1 MFICLRPPNNR
12 IRFRHRPNVSTGAI
26 TDLEGKYTLTV
37 NDPKAEIV
45 FSYIGY
51 KQQVLPAK
59 ESILNVTMS
68 EDTQMISEVVVT
80 ALGIKRE
87 KKMLGYAVQE
97 IKGDQLPVTV

>member
-1 MFICLRPPNNR
+1 M
-12 IRFRHRPNVSTGAI
+12 
-26 TDLEGKYTLTV
+26 
-37 NDPKAEIV
+37 
-45 FSYIGY
+45 
-51 KQQVLPAK
+51 LPAK

-97 IKGDQLPVTV
+97 IKGDQLNQTGDPSVTSADPECRDTI

>member
-1 MFICLRPPNNR
+1 M
-12 IRFRHRPNVSTGAI
+12 
-26 TDLEGKYTLTV
+26 
-37 NDPKAEIV
+37 
-45 FSYIGY
+45 
-51 KQQVLPAK
+51 LPAK

-97 IKGDQLPVTV
+97 IAVYETPNNCAVYQM